1 MSRKHGGTATGVCQ
15 EGGNAISLLP
25 HKNQHQSIQFSQIS
39 QESGGWGVPSLCPH
53 QPGPAGG
60 QPAITVVTS
69 ISDGILPRPV
79 VTPFSFL
86 TGDSGAAAS
95 GTRGAVRGTPP
106 PRGRSAD
113 FGPVV
118 WGQTVILNPCAAGGL
133 LDWKRAVREG
143 GSAEV
148 SENCSTALGTT
159 HSAGKLLK
167 NMYFCSLLTSE
178 AGVSLAGAAGQ
189 PGVRPR
195 GCRWRRQPRFLQPWV
210 VKPQQMGSS
219 TALGCCRCF
228 AVPMTHPSIPANVSP
243 AAGCLSQQE
252 MLHFALSER
261 PW

>member
-1 MSRKHGGTATGVCQ
+1 MKPCEQEAWWHGYWG
-15 EGGNAISLLP
+15 L
-25 HKNQHQSIQFSQIS
+25 
-39 QESGGWGVPSLCPH
+39 SGGRQCHFSLTTQKSAPKH
-53 QPGPAGG
+53 PIFPDLTGIWWLGSAIPVSPPARACGG

-86 TGDSGAAAS
+86 TGDSGAAGS

-118 WGQTVILNPCAAGGL
+118 PGQTVILNPCAAGGL
-133 LDWKRAVREG
+133 LGWKRAVREG

-195 GCRWRRQPRFLQPWV
+195 G
-210 VKPQQMGSS
+210 
-219 TALGCCRCF
+219 
-228 AVPMTHPSIPANVSP
+228 
-243 AAGCLSQQE
+243 
-252 MLHFALSER
+252 
-261 PW
+261 